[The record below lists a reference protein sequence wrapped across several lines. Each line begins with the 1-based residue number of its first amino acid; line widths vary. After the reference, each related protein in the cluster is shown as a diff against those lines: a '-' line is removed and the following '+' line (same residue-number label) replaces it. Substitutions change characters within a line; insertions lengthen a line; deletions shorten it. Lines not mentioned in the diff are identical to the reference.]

1 MAGHFCILEK
11 LLLVIHIKLGE
22 TFMKN
27 MNSEKLGTMPM
38 NRLILT
44 LSVPMMISMFI
55 QSLYNVVDSMF
66 VAQISEEALA
76 ALSLVFPIQMLM
88 VAIGIGTGVGMN
100 AELSKRLGEGNR
112 KLASAAA
119 NNGVFLTLFH
129 YVLFLIFGLFFV
141 RPFFEMQTDN
151 AEIIRYGMEYTV
163 IITTLSLG
171 KLLQF
176 TYERILQATGRTYYT
191 MITQGTGA
199 ILNIILDPILIFGW
213 FGIPALGVY
222 GAAIA
227 TIIAQ
232 VTSATLAIIINAKVN
247 DDLDMKFIGNK
258 PDFAVIKRIYSVGIP
273 SMVMTSITSLVTLIF
288 NNILLQFTPTAI
300 AVYGVYIKLQGF
312 AFMPVFGLNNGMIPI
327 VSYNYGAKNKD
338 RMIKAIKVSLMYGL
352 SIMLLGTILFQIF
365 TVQFLNLFNASEEML
380 RIGIPALRIISLSFG
395 FAGISIMLGTV
406 FQALGNAVLS
416 LWIQVIRQLV
426 VLVPVAYALSL
437 TGDVNMVWWSK
448 LISEG
453 VTVVFALLAMRY
465 IYTKKIEPIKKE
477 LN

>member
-1 MAGHFCILEK
+1 
-11 LLLVIHIKLGE
+11 
-22 TFMKN
+22 MKN

-119 NNGVFLTLFH
+119 NNGVFLTIFH
-129 YVLFLIFGLFFV
+129 YGIFLVFGLFFV

-163 IITTLSLG
+163 IITTLSIG
-171 KLLQF
+171 KLMQF

-213 FGIPALGVY
+213 FGVPALGVY

-232 VTSATLAIIINAKVN
+232 VTSATLAFVINSKVN
-247 DDLDMKFIGNK
+247 DDLDMHIFGNK
-258 PDFAVIKRIYSVGIP
+258 LDLKVIKRIYSVGIP

-327 VSYNYGAKNKD
+327 VSYNYGAKNKE
-338 RMIKAIKVSLMYGL
+338 RMVKAIKLSLMYGVL
-352 SIMLLGTILFQIF
+352 IMLTGTILFQIF
-365 TVQFLNLFNASEEML
+365 PVQFLNLFSASDEML
-380 RIGIPALRIISLSFG
+380 RIGVPALRIISLSFVL
-395 FAGISIMLGTV
+395 AGISIMLGTV
-406 FQALGNAVLS
+406 FQAIGNAVIS
-416 LWIQVIRQLV
+416 LWIQVIRQLI

-448 LISEG
+448 LISESI
-453 VTVVFALLAMRY
+453 TVVFAVIAMRFLY
-465 IYTKKIEPIKKE
+465 KKKIEPLK
-477 LN
+477 

>member
-1 MAGHFCILEK
+1 
-11 LLLVIHIKLGE
+11 
-22 TFMKN
+22 MKN
-27 MNSEKLGTMPM
+27 MNSKKLGTMPM

-66 VAQISEEALA
+66 VAQISEDALA

-100 AELSKRLGEGNR
+100 AELSKRLGEDDR

-129 YVLFLIFGLFFV
+129 YGIFLVFGLFFV

-151 AEIIRYGMEYTV
+151 SEIIRYGMEYTV
-163 IITTLSLG
+163 LITTLSIG
-171 KLLQF
+171 KLMQF

-213 FGIPALGVY
+213 FGVPALGVY

-227 TIIAQ
+227 TVIAQ
-232 VTSATLAIIINAKVN
+232 MTSATLAFVINSKVN
-247 DDLDMKFIGNK
+247 DDLDMHIFGNK
-258 PDFAVIKRIYSVGIP
+258 PDLKVIKRIYSVGIP

-327 VSYNYGAKNKD
+327 VSYNFGARNKE
-338 RMIKAIKVSLMYGL
+338 RMVNAIKLSLMYGGL
-352 SIMLLGTILFQIF
+352 IMLTGTLLFQIF
-365 TVQFLNLFNASEEML
+365 PVQFLNLFSASDEML
-380 RIGIPALRIISLSFG
+380 RIGVPALRTISLSFF

-406 FQALGNAVLS
+406 FQAIGNAVIS
-416 LWIQVIRQLV
+416 LWIQVIRQLL
-426 VLVPVAYALSL
+426 VLVPVACALSL

-448 LISEG
+448 LISES
-453 VTVVFALLAMRY
+453 VTVVFAVMAMRF
-465 IYTKKIEPIKKE
+465 IYKKKIEPLK
-477 LN
+477 

>member
-1 MAGHFCILEK
+1 
-11 LLLVIHIKLGE
+11 
-22 TFMKN
+22 MKN

-38 NRLILT
+38 NKLILT
-44 LSVPMMISMFI
+44 LSVPMMISMSI
-55 QSLYNVVDSMF
+55 QSLYNVVDSIF

-100 AELSKRLGEGNR
+100 AEVSKRLGEGNR

-129 YVLFLIFGLFFV
+129 YGLFLVFGLLLV

-163 IITTLSLG
+163 VITTLSVG
-171 KLLQF
+171 KFLQF
-176 TYERILQATGRTYYT
+176 TYERILQSTGRTFYT

-227 TIIAQ
+227 TVIAQ
-232 VTSATLAIIINAKVN
+232 ITSAILAIIINARVN
-247 DDLDMKFIGNK
+247 DDLDMHFFGNK
-258 PDFAVIKRIYSVGIP
+258 PDFKVIKRIYSVGIP
-273 SMVMTSITSLVTLIF
+273 SMVMTSITSLVMLIF
-288 NNILLQFTPTAI
+288 NIILLQFTPTAI

-327 VSYNYGAKNKD
+327 VSYNYGAKNKE
-338 RMIKAIKVSLMYGL
+338 RMIEAIKVSLMYGL
-352 SIMLLGTILFQIF
+352 MIMLLGTALFQVF
-365 TVQFLNLFNASEEML
+365 PVQLLNLFSASDEMM
-380 RIGIPALRIISLSFG
+380 RIGVPALRIISLSFG

-406 FQALGNAVLS
+406 FQAVGNAVLS
-416 LWIQVIRQLV
+416 LWIQVIRQLI
-426 VLVPVAYALSL
+426 VLVPVAYVLSL

-453 VTVVFALLAMRY
+453 VTIVFALLAMRY
-465 IYTKKIEPIKKE
+465 VYTKKIEPLKYDEK
-477 LN
+477 

>member
-1 MAGHFCILEK
+1 
-11 LLLVIHIKLGE
+11 
-22 TFMKN
+22 MKN

>member
-1 MAGHFCILEK
+1 
-11 LLLVIHIKLGE
+11 
-22 TFMKN
+22 MKN

-129 YVLFLIFGLFFV
+129 YLIFLVFGLFFV

-163 IITTLSLG
+163 IITTLSIG
-171 KLLQF
+171 KLMQF

-199 ILNIILDPILIFGW
+199 ILNIILDPILIFGL
-213 FGIPALGVY
+213 FGMPPLGVY

-232 VTSATLAIIINAKVN
+232 VTSATLAFVINSKVN
-247 DDLDMKFIGNK
+247 DDLDMHIFGNK
-258 PDFAVIKRIYSVGIP
+258 PDLKVIKSIYSVGIP

-288 NNILLQFTPTAI
+288 NNILIQFTPTAI

-312 AFMPVFGLNNGMIPI
+312 AFMPVFGLNNGMIPV
-327 VSYNYGAKNKD
+327 VSYNYGARNKE
-338 RMIKAIKVSLMYGL
+338 RMISAIKVSLMYGL
-352 SIMLLGTILFQIF
+352 LIMLIGTILFQVF
-365 TVQFLNLFNASEEML
+365 PVQFLNLFSASEEML
-380 RIGIPALRIISLSFG
+380 RIGVPALRIISLSFVL
-395 FAGISIMLGTV
+395 AGISIMLGTV
-406 FQALGNAVLS
+406 FQAIGNAVIS
-416 LWIQVIRQLV
+416 LWIQVIRQLI
-426 VLVPVAYALSL
+426 VLVPVAYALSM

-453 VTVVFALLAMRY
+453 VTVIFAVLAMRFLY
-465 IYTKKIEPIKKE
+465 KKKIEPLK
-477 LN
+477 

>member
-1 MAGHFCILEK
+1 
-11 LLLVIHIKLGE
+11 
-22 TFMKN
+22 MKN

-38 NRLILT
+38 NKLILT

-129 YVLFLIFGLFFV
+129 YGLFLVFGSLFV
-141 RPFFEMQTDN
+141 RPFFELQTDN

-163 IITTLSLG
+163 LITTLSVG
-171 KLLQF
+171 KFMQF
-176 TYERILQATGRTYYT
+176 TYERILQATGRTFYT

-227 TIIAQ
+227 TVIAQ
-232 VTSATLAIIINAKVN
+232 ITSAILAIIINAKVN
-247 DDLDMKFIGNK
+247 DDLDMHFFGNK
-258 PDFAVIKRIYSVGIP
+258 PDFEVMKRIYSVGIP

-327 VSYNYGAKNKD
+327 VSYNYGAKNKE
-338 RMIKAIKVSLMYGL
+338 RVIQAIKVSLIYGL
-352 SIMLLGTILFQIF
+352 IIMLTGTLLFQLF
-365 TVQFLNLFNASEEML
+365 AVQFLNLFNASEEMME
-380 RIGIPALRIISLSFG
+380 IGVPALRIISLSFA

-406 FQALGNAVLS
+406 FQSLGKAVLS

-426 VLVPVAYALSL
+426 VLVPVAYMLSL
-437 TGDVNMVWWSK
+437 TGNVTMVWWSK

-453 VTVVFALLAMRY
+453 VTVIFTIYAMRY
-465 IYTKKIEPIKKE
+465 VYNKKIQPLKSDENKTKDAPK
-477 LN
+477 

>member
-1 MAGHFCILEK
+1 
-11 LLLVIHIKLGE
+11 
-22 TFMKN
+22 MKN

-129 YVLFLIFGLFFV
+129 YLIFLVFGLFFV

-163 IITTLSLG
+163 IITTLSIG
-171 KLLQF
+171 KLMQF

-199 ILNIILDPILIFGW
+199 ILNIILDPILIFGL
-213 FGIPALGVY
+213 FGMPALGVY

-232 VTSATLAIIINAKVN
+232 VTSATLAFVINSKVN
-247 DDLDMKFIGNK
+247 DDLDMHIFGNK
-258 PDFAVIKRIYSVGIP
+258 PDLKVIKRIYSVGIP

-288 NNILLQFTPTAI
+288 NNILIQFTPTAI

-312 AFMPVFGLNNGMIPI
+312 AFMPVFGLNNGMIPV
-327 VSYNYGAKNKD
+327 VSYNYGARNKE
-338 RMIKAIKVSLMYGL
+338 RMISAIKVSLMYGL
-352 SIMLLGTILFQIF
+352 LIMLIGTILFQVF
-365 TVQFLNLFNASEEML
+365 PVQFLNLFSASEEML
-380 RIGIPALRIISLSFG
+380 RIGVPALRIISLSFVL
-395 FAGISIMLGTV
+395 AGISIMLGTV
-406 FQALGNAVLS
+406 FQAIGNAVIS
-416 LWIQVIRQLV
+416 LWIQVIRQ
-426 VLVPVAYALSL
+426 
-437 TGDVNMVWWSK
+437 
-448 LISEG
+448 
-453 VTVVFALLAMRY
+453 
-465 IYTKKIEPIKKE
+465 
-477 LN
+477 

>member
-1 MAGHFCILEK
+1 
-11 LLLVIHIKLGE
+11 
-22 TFMKN
+22 MKN

-38 NRLILT
+38 NKLILT

-55 QSLYNVVDSMF
+55 QSLYNVVDSIF

-100 AELSKRLGEGNR
+100 AEVSKRLGEGNR

-129 YVLFLIFGLFFV
+129 YGLFLVFGLLFV
-141 RPFFEMQTDN
+141 RPFFELQTDN

-163 IITTLSLG
+163 LITTLSVG
-171 KLLQF
+171 KFMQF
-176 TYERILQATGRTYYT
+176 TYERILQATGRTFYT

-213 FGIPALGVY
+213 FGMPALGVY

-227 TIIAQ
+227 TVIAQ
-232 VTSATLAIIINAKVN
+232 ITSAILAIIINARVN
-247 DDLDMKFIGNK
+247 DDLDMHFFGNK
-258 PDFAVIKRIYSVGIP
+258 PDFEVIKRIYSVGIP

-327 VSYNYGAKNKD
+327 VSYNYGAKNKE
-338 RMIKAIKVSLMYGL
+338 RVLQAIKVSLIYGL
-352 SIMLLGTILFQIF
+352 IIMLTGTLLFQLF
-365 TVQFLNLFNASEEML
+365 AVQFLNLFNASEEMME
-380 RIGIPALRIISLSFG
+380 IGVPALRIISLSFV

-406 FQALGNAVLS
+406 FQSLGKAVIS
-416 LWIQVIRQLV
+416 LWIQVIRQLI
-426 VLVPVAYALSL
+426 VLVPVAYMFSL

-453 VTVVFALLAMRY
+453 VTVIFAVFAMRY
-465 IYTKKIEPIKKE
+465 VYNKKIKPLKSDENKKKDGPK
-477 LN
+477 

>member
-1 MAGHFCILEK
+1 
-11 LLLVIHIKLGE
+11 
-22 TFMKN
+22 
-27 MNSEKLGTMPM
+27 MPM

-66 VAQISEEALA
+66 VAQISEDALA

-100 AELSKRLGEGNR
+100 AELSKRLGEDDR

-129 YVLFLIFGLFFV
+129 YGIFLVFGLFFV

-151 AEIIRYGMEYTV
+151 SEIIRYGMEYTV
-163 IITTLSLG
+163 LITTLSIG
-171 KLLQF
+171 KLMQF

-213 FGIPALGVY
+213 FGVPALGVY

-227 TIIAQ
+227 TVIAQ
-232 VTSATLAIIINAKVN
+232 MTSATLAFVINSKVN
-247 DDLDMKFIGNK
+247 DDLDMHIFGNK
-258 PDFAVIKRIYSVGIP
+258 PDLKVIKRIYSVGIP

-327 VSYNYGAKNKD
+327 VSYNFGARNKE
-338 RMIKAIKVSLMYGL
+338 RMVNAIKLSLMYGGL
-352 SIMLLGTILFQIF
+352 IMLTGTLLFQIF
-365 TVQFLNLFNASEEML
+365 PVQFLNLFSASDEML
-380 RIGIPALRIISLSFG
+380 RIGVPALRTISLSFF

-406 FQALGNAVLS
+406 FQAIGNAVIS
-416 LWIQVIRQLV
+416 LWIQVIRQLL

-437 TGDVNMVWWSK
+437 TGDVNMVW
-448 LISEG
+448 
-453 VTVVFALLAMRY
+453 
-465 IYTKKIEPIKKE
+465 
-477 LN
+477 

>member
-1 MAGHFCILEK
+1 
-11 LLLVIHIKLGE
+11 
-22 TFMKN
+22 MKN
-27 MNSEKLGTMPM
+27 MNSKKLGTMPM

-66 VAQISEEALA
+66 VAQISEDALA

-100 AELSKRLGEGNR
+100 AELSKRLGEDDR

-129 YVLFLIFGLFFV
+129 YGIFLVFGLFFV

-151 AEIIRYGMEYTV
+151 SEIIRYGMEYTV
-163 IITTLSLG
+163 LITTLSIG
-171 KLLQF
+171 KLMQF

-213 FGIPALGVY
+213 FGVPALGVY

-227 TIIAQ
+227 TVIAQ
-232 VTSATLAIIINAKVN
+232 MTSATLAFVINSKVN
-247 DDLDMKFIGNK
+247 DDLDMHIFGNK
-258 PDFAVIKRIYSVGIP
+258 PDLKVIKRIYSVGIP

-327 VSYNYGAKNKD
+327 VSYNFGARNKE
-338 RMIKAIKVSLMYGL
+338 RMVNAIKLSLMYGGL
-352 SIMLLGTILFQIF
+352 IMLTGTLLFQIF
-365 TVQFLNLFNASEEML
+365 PVQFLNLFSASDEML
-380 RIGIPALRIISLSFG
+380 RIGVSALRTISLSFV

-406 FQALGNAVLS
+406 FQAIGNAVIS
-416 LWIQVIRQLV
+416 LWIQVIRQLL

-448 LISEG
+448 LISES
-453 VTVVFALLAMRY
+453 VTVVFAVMAMRF
-465 IYTKKIEPIKKE
+465 IYKKKIEPLK
-477 LN
+477 

>member
-1 MAGHFCILEK
+1 
-11 LLLVIHIKLGE
+11 
-22 TFMKN
+22 MKN

-129 YVLFLIFGLFFV
+129 YLIFLVFGLFFV

-163 IITTLSLG
+163 IITTLSIG
-171 KLLQF
+171 KLMQF

-199 ILNIILDPILIFGW
+199 ILNIILDPILIFGL
-213 FGIPALGVY
+213 FGMPPLGVY

-232 VTSATLAIIINAKVN
+232 VTSATLAFVINSKVN
-247 DDLDMKFIGNK
+247 DDLDMHIFGNK
-258 PDFAVIKRIYSVGIP
+258 PDLKVIKRIYSVGIP

-288 NNILLQFTPTAI
+288 NNILIQFTPTAI

-312 AFMPVFGLNNGMIPI
+312 AFMPVFGLNNGMIPV
-327 VSYNYGAKNKD
+327 VSYNYGARNKE
-338 RMIKAIKVSLMYGL
+338 RMISAIKVSLMYGL
-352 SIMLLGTILFQIF
+352 LIMLTGTILFQVF
-365 TVQFLNLFNASEEML
+365 PVQFLNLFSASEEML
-380 RIGIPALRIISLSFG
+380 RIGVPALRIISLSFVL
-395 FAGISIMLGTV
+395 AGISIMLGTV
-406 FQALGNAVLS
+406 FQAIGNAVIS
-416 LWIQVIRQLV
+416 LWIQVIRQLI
-426 VLVPVAYALSL
+426 VLVPVAYALSM

-453 VTVVFALLAMRY
+453 VTVIFAVLAMRFLY
-465 IYTKKIEPIKKE
+465 KKKIEPLK
-477 LN
+477 

>member
-1 MAGHFCILEK
+1 
-11 LLLVIHIKLGE
+11 
-22 TFMKN
+22 MKN

-453 VTVVFALLAMRY
+453 VTVVFALLAMRLSL
-465 IYTKKIEPIKKE
+465 IHI
-477 LN
+477 

>member
-1 MAGHFCILEK
+1 
-11 LLLVIHIKLGE
+11 
-22 TFMKN
+22 
-27 MNSEKLGTMPM
+27 MPM

-66 VAQISEEALA
+66 VAQISEDALA

-100 AELSKRLGEGNR
+100 AELSKRLGEDDR

-129 YVLFLIFGLFFV
+129 YKIFLVFGLFFV

-151 AEIIRYGMEYTV
+151 SEIIRYGMEYTV
-163 IITTLSLG
+163 LITTLSIG
-171 KLLQF
+171 KLMQF

-213 FGIPALGVY
+213 FGVPALGVY

-227 TIIAQ
+227 TVIAQ
-232 VTSATLAIIINAKVN
+232 MTSATLAFVINSKVN
-247 DDLDMKFIGNK
+247 DDLDMHIFGNK
-258 PDFAVIKRIYSVGIP
+258 PDLKVIKRIYSVGIP

-312 AFMPVFGLNNGMIPI
+312 AFMPVFGLNNGMVPI
-327 VSYNYGAKNKD
+327 VSYNFGARNKE
-338 RMIKAIKVSLMYGL
+338 RMVNAIKLSLMYGGL
-352 SIMLLGTILFQIF
+352 IMLTGTLLFQIF
-365 TVQFLNLFNASEEML
+365 PVQFLNLFSASDEML
-380 RIGIPALRIISLSFG
+380 RIGVPALRTISLSFV

-406 FQALGNAVLS
+406 FQAIGNAVIS
-416 LWIQVIRQLV
+416 LWIQVIRQLL

-448 LISEG
+448 LISES
-453 VTVVFALLAMRY
+453 VTVVFAVMAMRF
-465 IYTKKIEPIKKE
+465 IYKKKIEPLK
-477 LN
+477 